1 MGPLRLRHGVFHAS
15 LLARQKWLRHAF
27 GTRRVSPALGQ
38 PGSAARLRQV
48 HSDIVRVIDRPGGAR
63 PTERLP
69 GDALVTAIP
78 CLVLTVAT
86 ADCLPVLLADPEHRV
101 VAAVHAGWRGTLK
114 RIVEKTVGA
123 MRRQFG
129 TDPARIVAA
138 FGPSIQ
144 ACCYEVGR
152 EVIEEY
158 RSQFPYASELFRKVE
173 AENPADTMLPRQIM
187 LEHTSF
193 MRNLET
199 GRGHLDLEEANRR
212 QLLDAGVSPRRI
224 ESGAPCTACRTDLL
238 FSYRKEGPGTGRLLA
253 AIALL
258 APVSRAQRNAAA
270 SYLVHGGTPPRPVR
284 SA

>member
-1 MGPLRLRHGVFHAS
+1 MGPLRLRDGVFHAS

-27 GTRRVSPALGQ
+27 GTRRSRPAALGP
-38 PGSAARLRQV
+38 PGTTVRLRQV
-48 HSDIVRVIDRPGGAR
+48 HSDIVRVVHRPA
-63 PTERLP
+63 ERLP
-69 GDALVTAIP
+69 GDALVTATAG
-78 CLVLTVAT
+78 LVLTIAT
-86 ADCLPVLLADPEHRV
+86 ADCLPVLLADPENHV

-114 RIVEKTVGA
+114 RIVEKTVGV

-129 TDPARIVAA
+129 TNPARILAA

-144 ACCYEVGR
+144 ACCYEVGQ

-158 RSQFPYASELFRKVE
+158 RCQFPYASDLFRKVE

-187 LEHTSF
+187 LERQGF

-224 ESGAPCTACRTDLL
+224 ERGAPCTACRIDLL
-238 FSYRKEGPGTGRLLA
+238 FSYRREGPGTGRLLA

-258 APVSRAQRNAAA
+258 SLNRAQRNAAA
-270 SYLVHGGTPPRPVR
+270 TLSGPE
-284 SA
+284 